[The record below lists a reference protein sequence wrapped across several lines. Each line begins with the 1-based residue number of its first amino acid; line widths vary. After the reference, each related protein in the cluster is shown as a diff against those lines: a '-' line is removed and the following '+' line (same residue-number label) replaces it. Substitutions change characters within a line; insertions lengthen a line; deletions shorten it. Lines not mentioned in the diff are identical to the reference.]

1 MAEMLGSCPVISRS
15 SPEKPLYG
23 TKNRNLQEDVV
34 SEGEA
39 DPSGGE
45 LAVSVF
51 RALSGVWT
59 LVTAEGS
66 SLCVVG
72 CAQGPR
78 LVEATIAP
86 VSARPECQKNDR
98 HTPLIPLW
106 KLVRRSF
113 PRYRRLMFC
122 YDPLAEGGP

>member
-45 LAVSVF
+45 FVEVRGLAIIF
-51 RALSGVWT
+51 CQAAPPLFI
-59 LVTAEGS
+59 EDPQ
-66 SLCVVG
+66 VG
-72 CAQGPR
+72 LRRGIPPIGGE
-78 LVEATIAP
+78 LIEA
-86 VSARPECQKNDR
+86 
-98 HTPLIPLW
+98 
-106 KLVRRSF
+106 RRSPF
-113 PRYRRLMFC
+113 ILC
-122 YDPLAEGGP
+122 